1 MIFKIPALK
10 YLNLFL
16 RSALTFYIF
25 SLLQASEVY
34 QLMKII
40 SISVLVGL
48 IIGFGGID
56 APSLIEKKDRDF
68 LSRFFLASSS
78 LIVIFLAISG
88 YFNNNSNYLIFVSCV
103 SVGLNQ
109 WVCGLIRSYKPY
121 SYEMI
126 LAFSSTFIWLL
137 LLLALKF
144 KFEYDISY
152 VFISLLFFLCNLI
165 YLFKLSRKY
174 STSLVNSEI
183 KNLEK
188 PRRFDIIRLY
198 KESFHKFTWDILYTI
213 MTRFPFLGVVTFYS
227 DHKLLP
233 YVYLYCEFL
242 SAGFSHVSTI
252 LLSADKYGENQH
264 KNLTNYSI
272 LILGVIYIFSI
283 IVFFLL
289 KNSSFIE
296 YENIK
301 KVNHFFHSHDDGLII
316 TLFTINM
323 FLLQSSFIARYKYLR
338 EFGSNLLKLNLFS
351 LFFLFLIYFFNYFF
365 NFLTSLNLLL
375 LNVIFAFFLFYKIY
389 SLRELGLKL

>member
-16 RSALTFYIF
+16 RSAITFYVF
-25 SLLQASEVY
+25 SLLQVDEVH

-40 SISVLVGL
+40 SVSVLFGL
-48 IIGFGGID
+48 IIGFGGLD

-68 LSRFFLASSS
+68 LSRFFLASSF
-78 LIVIFLAISG
+78 LIVIILAISG
-88 YFNNNSNYLIFVSCV
+88 YFNNNSNYLIFISCV

-109 WVCGLIRSYKPY
+109 WICGLIRSYKPY
-121 SYEMI
+121 TYEII

-137 LLLALKF
+137 LLFALKF

-152 VFISLLFFLCNLI
+152 VLIVMFFFLCNLI
-165 YLFKLSRKY
+165 YLFKLSRGYKKNIGY
-174 STSLVNSEI
+174 SEI

-188 PRRFDIIRLY
+188 PRQFDIIKLY
-198 KESFHKFTWDILYTI
+198 KESFHKFSWDILYTI
-213 MTRFPFLGVVTFYS
+213 MTRFPFLGIVSFYS
-227 DHKLLP
+227 DHKILP

-252 LLSADKYGENQH
+252 LLSADKYRENQH

-283 IVFFLL
+283 MAFLLL
-289 KNSSFIE
+289 KNSNLIE
-296 YENIK
+296 YVNIK
-301 KVNHFFHSHDDGLII
+301 KVNPFFDSHDDGFII
-316 TLFTINM
+316 ILFTINM
-323 FLLQSSFIARYKYLR
+323 FLLQSSFIARYEYLR

-351 LFFLFLIYFFNYFF
+351 LFFLFLFYFFNYFF
-365 NFLTSLNLLL
+365 NFLTSLNLLFV
-375 LNVIFAFFLFYKIY
+375 NVIFAFFIFYKIY